1 MSANAIQ
8 LMKKYVPYLSTAY
21 REGAATAILDVN
33 DRLAQAGKTAR
44 SVVVPV
50 METDGL
56 ADYSRNSG
64 YVYRKTNLKYHEYT
78 YNYDRGGIFEVDR
91 MDNAETDAIAFGSL
105 AGRVMADKVIPEMD
119 AFRFATYASA
129 DGVGSKEGE
138 LATGTEAIAALRTG
152 VTFMDESEVSTDGRI
167 LFITPTLAG
176 SIEDMDTNKSRAV
189 FENFE
194 RVIKVPQPRFYTAID
209 LLDGESENEIQGG
222 YKKAAGAADINF
234 MIIQR
239 SAAIQHTKHVLNKI
253 IDADANQHADAYMLF
268 LRFYALCDVDKN
280 RAAGIYVHRKPAT

>member
-1 MSANAIQ
+1 MSANAIE

-33 DRLAQAGKTAR
+33 DKLAQAGKTAR

-64 YVYRKTNLKYHEYT
+64 YVHRKTNLKYHEYT

-91 MDNAETDAIAFGSL
+91 MDNAETDSIAFGSL

-119 AFRFATYASA
+119 AFRFALYASA
-129 DGVGSKEGE
+129 DGVGSGEGE
-138 LATGTEAIAALRTG
+138 LATGAEAIAALRTG

-176 SIEDMDTNKSRAV
+176 SIEDMDTNKSRKV

-194 RVIKVPQPRFYTAID
+194 KVIKVPQPRFYTAID
-209 LLDGESENEIQGG
+209 LLSLIH
-222 YKKAAGAADINF
+222 I
-234 MIIQR
+234 
-239 SAAIQHTKHVLNKI
+239 
-253 IDADANQHADAYMLF
+253 
-268 LRFYALCDVDKN
+268 
-280 RAAGIYVHRKPAT
+280 